1 VRPLV
6 KGSIQRKRGLR
17 GFTLIELMVV
27 IAVIGICAAIA
38 SPAFINIIRDG
49 RVSKA
54 ALETS
59 DMYRLARS
67 RAMGRGAATLVRF
80 TQAGGVGSVGL
91 LEVREAIAPGT
102 TGTPLP
108 SSSCATTN
116 WVNGSP
122 TSRHILNFDLGSG
135 AYSQAAVLYF
145 DEVNSPQ
152 TFSEICFTPRGRT
165 FVRYASGAVFNQL
178 IGVPHYTV
186 TNTRSNRVRTVFL
199 PPNGAARVA
208 L

>member
-1 VRPLV
+1 M
-6 KGSIQRKRGLR
+6 R

-27 IAVIGICAAIA
+27 IVIIGLAATIA

-67 RAMGRGAATLVRF
+67 RAMGRGAATLVRW
-80 TQAGGVGSVGL
+80 TQSGGIGGVGL
-91 LEVREAIAPGT
+91 MEVREAIAPGA
-102 TGTPLP
+102 GATPLP
-108 SSSCATTN
+108 SSSCATTDWTN
-116 WVNGSP
+116 ASP
-122 TSRHILNFDLGSG
+122 TSRHILNFDFGTGTYQL
-135 AYSQAAVLYF
+135 AQVRFF
-145 DEVNSPQ
+145 DELNGAEP
-152 TFSEICFTPRGRT
+152 FGEICFTPRGRT
-165 FVRYASGAVFNQL
+165 FVRYSAGAVFNQL

-186 TNTRSNRVRTVFL
+186 TNTKTTRIRTVFV
-199 PPNGAARVA
+199 PPSGAARVA